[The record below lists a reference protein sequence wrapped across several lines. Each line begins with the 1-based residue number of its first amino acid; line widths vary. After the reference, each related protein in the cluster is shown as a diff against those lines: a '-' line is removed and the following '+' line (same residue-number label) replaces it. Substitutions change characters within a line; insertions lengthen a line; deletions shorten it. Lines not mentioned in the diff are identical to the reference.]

1 MGRSMKEKIRGG
13 RGGRG
18 GRGVKEGGKEKS
30 MYRARQ
36 RREKG
41 AEVVTKVAETKRKRE
56 RK

>member
-18 GRGVKEGGKEKS
+18 VKEGREKS

-36 RREKG
+36 RGEKG
-41 AEVVTKVAETKRKRE
+41 AEVVTKVVETKRKRE
-56 RK
+56 SN